1 MTTPLLKDGV
11 LLPIQ
16 GAGRPTRY
24 KLKDGTVV
32 PGVTTITGRFKEAGG
47 LMFWAW
53 QQGMDGK
60 DFREARDEAGDIGK
74 QAHAMIEAAI
84 HGQPVLVES
93 FATASPPAVE
103 AYNAFLRWREQ
114 TKIDIV
120 GTEIPLVSEVHRF
133 GGTLDALGKMDERVV
148 LLDWKSSNSI
158 HPEYLAQIGAYTL
171 LVEELLDIGPVE
183 EVHLLRIGK
192 DDGSFHHHGFQRR
205 TLERGRVA
213 FLLMRQLYDELALLK
228 KAIS

>member
-93 FATASPPAVE
+93 FATTSPAAVE

-133 GGTLDALGKMDERVV
+133 GGTLDALGKMDERLV
-148 LLDWKSSNSI
+148 LLDWKSSNSV

-171 LVEELLDIGPVE
+171 LVEELLEVGPVE
-183 EVHLLRIGK
+183 EVHLVRIGK
-192 DDGSFHHHGFQRR
+192 EDGSFHHHAWRR
-205 TLERGRVA
+205 ITLEEARAA
-213 FLLMRQLYDELALLK
+213 FLLMRQLYDRLAVLK
-228 KAIS
+228 KATA